1 MPHTVLKTSAG
12 KVFHI
17 LKAVSITR
25 WLGNQR
31 WNQQAEFSSVFS
43 ARNKS
48 SSAVYVI
55 VASVIAPLIVQILLA
70 RRHKKPPVIV
80 ISKAA

>member
-17 LKAVSITR
+17 LKTVSIIR

-31 WNQQAEFSSVFS
+31 WNQQVESSSVSS
-43 ARNKS
+43 AANKS
-48 SSAVYVI
+48 SSAVSVI
-55 VASVIAPLIVQILLA
+55 AASVIAPLIVQLLPA
-70 RRHKKPPVIV
+70 HRHKKPRAAV